1 MATIIRQAYID
12 KIEKYLGKETIIV
25 LVGQRRVG
33 KSYMMKTVRD
43 QKASNPDN
51 NIIYIDKEKREFDSI
66 RNYQDLNQYID
77 EHFVASKHNYILI
90 DEIQDITEF
99 ERSIRSFRTEPNTD
113 IIITGSNAKMLSNE
127 LSTLIGGRYKEIYIQ
142 SLSYKEF
149 LVFHQ
154 LPDNDDSLAKYIQY
168 GGLPG
173 LAKIGLE
180 EDDAREYQ
188 MDIFHTVLLKNVI
201 MRNRIRNVPFLE
213 NLVRFLAD
221 NTGKLI
227 SANSIAK
234 YMKSQGES
242 ITSTVIINYISFLC
256 EAYIL
261 HKVNRFDIHGK
272 RIFETNDKFY
282 FEDNGIRNA
291 LAGGTREGDIEKVI
305 ENIIY
310 QHLIRLGYQVYVGQ
324 LQAGEIDFVCT
335 KPDGQRIY
343 VQASYIIADMA
354 TREREFGNLRAI
366 NDNYP
371 KYVISMTPLLTRND
385 DNGITH
391 LHLRKFLKEGLSG
404 TRCKSTKFQTDM
416 QIILRKRPSLPLLK
430 QIKKKRA
437 YLVRANTETFAN
449 FANEK

>member
-33 KSYMMKTVRD
+33 KSYIMKTVRD

-142 SLSYKEF
+142 SLSYEEF

-188 MDIFHTVLLKNVI
+188 MDIFHTVLLKDVI

-272 RIFETNDKFY
+272 RIFETNNKFY

-371 KYVISMTPLLTRND
+371 KYVISMTPLLTHND

-391 LHLRKFLKEGLSG
+391 LHLRKFLKEG
-404 TRCKSTKFQTDM
+404 F
-416 QIILRKRPSLPLLK
+416 
-430 QIKKKRA
+430 
-437 YLVRANTETFAN
+437 
-449 FANEK
+449 

>member
-33 KSYMMKTVRD
+33 KSYMMKIVRD
-43 QKASNPDN
+43 QKASNPVN

-99 ERSIRSFRTEPNTD
+99 ERSIRNFRTEPNTD

-142 SLSYKEF
+142 SLSYEEF

-154 LPDNDDSLAKYIQY
+154 LTDNDDSLAKYIQY

-201 MRNRIRNVPFLE
+201 MRNRIRNVLFLE

-324 LQAGEIDFVCT
+324 LQAGEINFVCT

-391 LHLRKFLKEGLSG
+391 LHLRKFLKEGL
-404 TRCKSTKFQTDM
+404 
-416 QIILRKRPSLPLLK
+416 
-430 QIKKKRA
+430 
-437 YLVRANTETFAN
+437 
-449 FANEK
+449 

>member
-66 RNYQDLNQYID
+66 RNYKDLNQYID

-142 SLSYKEF
+142 SLSYEEF

-391 LHLRKFLKEGLSG
+391 LHLRKFLKEGL
-404 TRCKSTKFQTDM
+404 
-416 QIILRKRPSLPLLK
+416 
-430 QIKKKRA
+430 
-437 YLVRANTETFAN
+437 
-449 FANEK
+449 

>member
-1 MATIIRQAYID
+1 MATIIRQSYID
-12 KIEKYLGKETIIV
+12 KIERYLGKETIIV

-33 KSYMMKTVRD
+33 KSCMMKMIRD
-43 QKASNPDN
+43 RKKADDSN
-51 NIIYIDKEKREFDSI
+51 NIIFIDKEKREFDNI
-66 RNYQDLNQYID
+66 QTYQDLNDYIG
-77 EHFVASKHNYILI
+77 EHFQSDKHNYILI
-90 DEIQDITEF
+90 DEIQDIKEF
-99 ERSIRSFRTEPNTD
+99 ERSIRSYRTEPNTD
-113 IIITGSNAKMLSNE
+113 IIITGSNARMLSNE

-142 SLSYKEF
+142 SLSYNEF
-149 LVFHQ
+149 LEFHQ
-154 LPDNDDSLAKYIQY
+154 LSDNDEALALYILY

-188 MDIFHTVLLKNVI
+188 MDIYHTVLLKDVI
-201 MRNRIRNVPFLE
+201 MRNQIRNVPFLE

-242 ITSTVIINYISFLC
+242 ITSTAIINYISFLC

-261 HKVNRFDIHGK
+261 HKVNRYDIHGK

-291 LAGGTREGDIEKVI
+291 IAGGTREGNIEKVI

-310 QHLIRLGYQVYVGQ
+310 QNLIRLGYQVYVGQ

-335 KPDGQRIY
+335 KPGGERIY
-343 VQASYIIADMA
+343 VQASYIIADDA

-366 NDNYP
+366 KDNYP
-371 KYVISMTPLLTRND
+371 KYVISMTPLLTKND
-385 DNGITH
+385 DDGITH
-391 LHLRKFLKEGLSG
+391 LHLRKFLTEG
-404 TRCKSTKFQTDM
+404 
-416 QIILRKRPSLPLLK
+416 I
-430 QIKKKRA
+430 
-437 YLVRANTETFAN
+437 
-449 FANEK
+449 

>member
-99 ERSIRSFRTEPNTD
+99 ERSIQSFRTEPNTD

-142 SLSYKEF
+142 SLSYEEF

-188 MDIFHTVLLKNVI
+188 MDIFHTVLLKDVI

-272 RIFETNDKFY
+272 RILETNDKFY

-391 LHLRKFLKEGLSG
+391 LHLRKFLKEG
-404 TRCKSTKFQTDM
+404 F
-416 QIILRKRPSLPLLK
+416 
-430 QIKKKRA
+430 
-437 YLVRANTETFAN
+437 
-449 FANEK
+449 